1 MNPLLWK
8 KRISVFQDTLRQN
21 DMDACLVIL
30 SRDVFYFTGTAQPC
44 ILIVTPDHYCL
55 MVRRAF
61 DFVRKETFV
70 EPEKLLE
77 GGDFNAAFQWLTD
90 HGISNGKI
98 GLELDI
104 IPAGLYLKIRRI
116 FSGFDFTDV
125 SKLIFKQRMI
135 KDENEISWIK
145 QACQI
150 MDLGH
155 QRVIQTLEPAMTE
168 LDLAAEIEFI
178 HRKNGHDGVLSMR
191 HFDFYISRGPCLRGR
206 TFFRSVDLLIQ

>member
-1 MNPLLWK
+1 M
-8 KRISVFQDTLRQN
+8 
-21 DMDACLVIL
+21 
-30 SRDVFYFTGTAQPC
+30 
-44 ILIVTPDHYCL
+44 
-55 MVRRAF
+55 
-61 DFVRKETFV
+61 
-70 EPEKLLE
+70 
-77 GGDFNAAFQWLTD
+77 
-90 HGISNGKI
+90 
-98 GLELDI
+98 
-104 IPAGLYLKIRRI
+104 KIRRI

-178 HRKNGHDGVLSMR
+178 HRKTVMTECC
-191 HFDFYISRGPCLRGR
+191 P
-206 TFFRSVDLLIQ
+206 